1 MIIRDERISDY
12 DAINDLTVRAF
23 APMSFSDGSE
33 VSIIRSLRQSD
44 ELTISLVAED
54 DDAIV
59 GHVALSPVT
68 INGVHGGWFGLGPIS
83 VEPDRQRAGIG
94 KSLVFAGFDVLRQR
108 GATGVALI
116 GNPQIYSRY
125 GFESDGLLTYRD
137 LETRLI
143 QRIVFA
149 GEAPQGKLRFAD
161 AFEAQ

>member
-1 MIIRDERISDY
+1 MIIRDERLSDY

-23 APMSFSDGSE
+23 APMPFSDGTE

-44 ELTISLVAED
+44 ELAISLVAD
-54 DDAIV
+54 DNAIV
-59 GHVALSPVT
+59 GHVAFSPVT

-83 VEPDRQRAGIG
+83 VEPDRQRSGIG
-94 KSLVFAGFDVLRQR
+94 RSLVFAGFDVLRQR

-116 GNPQIYSRY
+116 GNPQIYRRY